1 MDFPTGH
8 TGRDGWDPAP
18 AAAVCVCVQRVHLCS
33 VPSIISHLLP
43 ERGVSAV
50 VMPSIACLPWAFF
63 FFLFCLSSYSKF
75 ASGGGGRWGV
85 A

>member
-1 MDFPTGH
+1 MDFPTGQ

-18 AAAVCVCVQRVHLCS
+18 AAAVCVCAACASVQCAQHHLS
-33 VPSIISHLLP
+33 SPPRAGAFGSGDALN
-43 ERGVSAV
+43 
-50 VMPSIACLPWAFF
+50 CLSSLGIF
-63 FFLFCLSSYSKF
+63 FFLFCLSSYTKF